1 MYGTIFFVKKDMQQQ
16 QIMRFRF
23 RFQFL
28 GENIPKILSMCNSG
42 FSTIS
47 VTRLKNT
54 KMLISP
60 ELLDILAWNK
70 HCYDCFQEVF
80 LINRH
85 LKCYKAEFP
94 STKPKTWP
102 KSWKLTFY
110 GFDMPRLPAICKKYP
125 KLLKFGTKVWFISTM
140 AVGNYLCDLKCSQND
155 GMFSHTYAG
164 RG

>member
-1 MYGTIFFVKKDMQQQ
+1 MLRPGSTSAVEWLLNGTGNVRELYGTIFFVKKDMQQQ

-23 RFQFL
+23 RFKFL

-54 KMLISP
+54 KMLVSP

-80 LINRH
+80 WLTEIWSATRQNSPQQNQKH
-85 LKCYKAEFP
+85 DQNPENLHFTG
-94 STKPKTWP
+94 STCHASQQFAKNIP
-102 KSWKLTFY
+102 
-110 GFDMPRLPAICKKYP
+110 
-125 KLLKFGTKVWFISTM
+125 
-140 AVGNYLCDLKCSQND
+140 NYLNLAQKY
-155 GMFSHTYAG
+155 GL
-164 RG
+164 